1 MTTPSDAVPVP
12 GPDTPTWTIDDDG
25 DLVHSPNNWL
35 HGSPGRLGGIVS
47 AEAWADLQADVRAA
61 RVHEGCGPA
70 SDTPRL
76 PSDGEV
82 YLWLV
87 DQDRYVSDWA
97 VRQVLSAVRS
107 ILSGETD

>member
-1 MTTPSDAVPVP
+1 MNTPP
-12 GPDTPTWTIDDDG
+12 G
-25 DLVHSPNNWL
+25 
-35 HGSPGRLGGIVS
+35 S
-47 AEAWADLQADVRAA
+47 AQGLQMVVADIEAA

-70 SDTPRL
+70 GDTPRL